1 MKNTA
6 IRVAA
11 VGAVAALIA
20 SIAPLTAQAATTP
33 TYDATTDAPIYLM
46 DGTTALDIPDG
57 TQMDWNF
64 ADGVILT
71 ASRATASSTEDQFR
85 LPAATGAA
93 TNYMPFLSAPGS
105 ERTPSAW
112 KAWADPSTI
121 GTGALEPSVWPG
133 NFNFGTSSA
142 VKASGGTFSMGVAY
156 TDSAIVAS
164 THVVKAYYVKVN
176 IDAGT
181 GKWTFATKT
190 DAPVNTDVPTTTT
203 LAATPTTVEAGNT
216 AVLTATV
223 SASKAL
229 PASNVEF
236 YNGATKIGA
245 GAVANGT
252 ASYTANVNN
261 VGANTFSAKYVEN
274 VVNTGAST
282 TDTFKASTSADVTV
296 TGTTPAVAM
305 PPKAPS
311 DNALNVTTANGATAI
326 YDAATHKVTLS
337 NIPAAAE
344 GKIVNAFAYSSPT
357 YVGSPTVTGGAI
369 TVSVSTLAAG
379 THNLAITDTTTG
391 DVIAWASFSKTDAAI
406 SPSISKQI
414 NADVINGQTLADGE
428 FSLTNDSGATVNLT
442 NPTLVNGE
450 SVVSGELGKFH
461 VTDLRQVTK
470 PGWNL
475 STTVADFTKGTD
487 TINKSALGI
496 TPKLISN
503 AGTGATAP
511 SLGTA
516 QASKS
521 AVYPWDFAALAAG
534 GFSGV
539 NTYNADL
546 VFTAPAGKPAGTY
559 SSTLTLTLISK

>member
-1 MKNTA
+1 
-6 IRVAA
+6 
-11 VGAVAALIA
+11 
-20 SIAPLTAQAATTP
+20 
-33 TYDATTDAPIYLM
+33 
-46 DGTTALDIPDG
+46 
-57 TQMDWNF
+57 
-64 ADGVILT
+64 
-71 ASRATASSTEDQFR
+71 
-85 LPAATGAA
+85 
-93 TNYMPFLSAPGS
+93 
-105 ERTPSAW
+105 
-112 KAWADPSTI
+112 
-121 GTGALEPSVWPG
+121 
-133 NFNFGTSSA
+133 
-142 VKASGGTFSMGVAY
+142 VKA
-156 TDSAIVAS
+156 
-164 THVVKAYYVKVN
+164 AYYTTINV
-176 IDAGT
+176 DAGT
-181 GKWTFATKT
+181 GTWAFATPA
-190 DAPVNTDVPTTTT
+190 APVVNTDIATTTT
-203 LAATPTTVEAGNT
+203 LAANPTSVEAGST
-216 AVLTATV
+216 TVLTATV
-223 SASKAL
+223 SASK
-229 PASNVEF
+229 SVSGNVEF
-236 YNGATKIGA
+236 YNGATKIGTT
-245 GAVANGT
+245 AVASGT
-252 ASYTANVNN
+252 ASYTATVGST
-261 VGANTFSAKYVEN
+261 GANTFSAKFVK
-274 VVNTGAST
+274 NTVSSGTNT
-282 TDTFKASTSADVTV
+282 TDTFLASTSADVTV

-414 NADVINGQTLADGE
+414 NADVINGQTPADGE

-475 STTVADFTKGTD
+475 STTVLDFTKGTD
-487 TINKSALGI
+487 TIDKSALGI

-503 AGTGATAP
+503 AGTGASAP